1 MTRHSESLTRFLP
14 LCVAVALATAAFA
27 SAAGAASAP
36 VLTKRPTVKGA
47 ATQGTKLLV
56 SRGTWTGAVRFAY
69 RWYRCDTMGRHC
81 RLLHGV
87 TARGHRAGANDVGH
101 TLSVSVRATGPSGST
116 LAFASLVGPIAGTHP
131 NLDSLTQPVVAG
143 KVLEGSTL
151 RVRNGRWRP
160 KPAAFAY
167 QWARCNAQL
176 RACASIGGETHA
188 THDVG
193 ADDLGHVLVAIVQ
206 ARSGATSRAVF
217 STATAVA
224 VASDTKAGSGTKT
237 GGTTTSG
244 TGPTL
249 GAAPAIAVV
258 LQQGHQ
264 LTGSIGAWT
273 GSGTISYTYNWYRCD
288 GAGAHCL
295 SVHGA
300 TKPTY
305 TLGAKD
311 VGHTLG
317 FAVHATDS
325 SGTASGYAPL
335 VGPVAPVGAALVS
348 TSVPTVTGT
357 SSFQVSSG
365 GWSQTPTALSYQW
378 LRCNA
383 NGRLCAPIAGATAP
397 SYTATADDAA
407 HRLVALVHA
416 TAGAASQDVLSEAT
430 AVVTAVPTGPSL
442 TAAPSVTGTAA
453 QGSQLTGNPG
463 TWTGSGTIA
472 YTYNWY
478 RCDGAGAHCLSIHGA
493 TKPTYT
499 LGAKDAGH
507 TLGFAVHAADASGTA
522 SAYASLVGPIAATG
536 AALAST
542 AAPTV
547 SGTGTFQASNGSWN
561 QTPTAFTYQWLRCN
575 ANGRLCAP
583 IDGATAAAYT
593 ATSADS
599 GHTLIAVVTAA
610 FNGAQQAALGAHT
623 AAVS

>member
-1 MTRHSESLTRFLP
+1 VSRHSESLTRFLP
-14 LCVAVALATAAFA
+14 LCVVVALATGAPAA
-27 SAAGAASAP
+27 AAGAASAP
-36 VLTKRPTVKGA
+36 ALTKRPTVKGA
-47 ATQGTKLLV
+47 ATQGTRLVV
-56 SRGTWTGAVRFAY
+56 SRGTWTGASTYAY

-87 TARGHRAGANDVGH
+87 TGRSHRAGANDVGH
-101 TLSVSVRATGPSGST
+101 TLSAAVRASGSSGST

-131 NLDSLTQPVVAG
+131 SLASLAQPIVAG
-143 KVLEGSTL
+143 KALQGSTL
-151 RVRNGRWRP
+151 HVGTGRWRP
-160 KPAAFAY
+160 KPTAFDY

-176 RACASIGGETHA
+176 RLCAAIGGETHA
-188 THDVG
+188 THDIG
-193 ADDLGHVLVAIVQ
+193 AADLGHVLVAIVQ
-206 ARSGATSRAVF
+206 ARSGAKSRAVF
-217 STATAVA
+217 SRATAVV
-224 VASDTKAGSGTKT
+224 VASDTKAAGGTKPNAG
-237 GGTTTSG
+237 GGTG
-244 TGPTL
+244 AGPTL
-249 GAAPAIAVV
+249 ATTPAIAVV

-273 GSGTISYTYNWYRCD
+273 GSGTISYTFNWYRCD

-295 SVHGA
+295 SIHGA

-317 FAVHATDS
+317 FAVHAADS
-325 SGTASGYAPL
+325 SGTANGYAPL
-335 VGPVAPVGAALVS
+335 VGPVAPDGAALVS
-348 TSVPTVTGT
+348 TGPPTVTG
-357 SSFQVSSG
+357 SSTFQVSTG
-365 GWSQTPTALSYQW
+365 AWSQTPTAISYQW

-383 NGRLCAPIAGATAP
+383 NGRLCTPIGGATNA
-397 SYTATADDAA
+397 SYTATADDAG

-416 TAGAASQDVLSEAT
+416 TAGAASQDVLSDAT
-430 AVVTAVPTGPSL
+430 TVVNAAAPGPSV

-463 TWTGSGTIA
+463 TWTGSGTIS

-507 TLGFAVHAADASGTA
+507 TLGFAVHAADANGTV
-522 SAYASLVGPIAATG
+522 SAYASLVGPIAAAG
-536 AALAST
+536 AALVAT
-542 AAPTV
+542 AAPSI
-547 SGTGTFQASNGSWN
+547 SGAGTLQASNGSWN
-561 QTPTAFTYQWLRCN
+561 QTPTAFAYQWLRCN
-575 ANGRLCAP
+575 ANGRLCTA

-593 ATSADS
+593 TTSADS
-599 GHTLIAVVTAA
+599 GHTLVATVTAS
-610 FNGAQQAALGAHT
+610 FNGTQQAALSART